1 MKKERLTA
9 ANYHSTEMNNRYW
22 SASLLK
28 EFLDCPARAMAEL
41 AGEYERPKSD
51 ALLVGSYVD
60 AAFESKKA
68 FGLFKSEHP
77 EMFKRDGT
85 LKAEYVRADAMIQR
99 AKSDKTF
106 TEFMRGRKQVIKTA
120 TLWGVPFKAKFDV
133 LKDRGAGE
141 HRIVDLKT
149 VKDLSPVYKPGM
161 GKVDFATAWNWPL
174 QMALY
179 QKIEGH
185 NLPCYL
191 AVITKQ
197 DPPDIAVVKIPQARL
212 DAEIDFIGTRIEM
225 FKAMRA
231 GVLEADRCNN
241 CAYCRATRKL
251 TEAIPLDYYELI
263 NGGDE

>member
-9 ANYHSTEMNNRYW
+9 ANYHSIEMNNRYW

-28 EFLDCPARAMAEL
+28 EFLDCPARAIAEL
-41 AGEYERPKSD
+41 NGEYERPKSE
-51 ALLVGSYVD
+51 ALMVGSYVD

-68 FGLFKSEHP
+68 FNQFRLEHP
-77 EMFKRDGT
+77 EMFKKDGS
-85 LKAEYVRADAMIQR
+85 LKAEYVRADAMIAR
-99 AKSDKTF
+99 AKSDKLF
-106 TEFMRGRKQVIKTA
+106 AEYMRGRHQVIKTA

-133 LKDRGAGE
+133 LKTRGDGE

-197 DPPDIAVVKIPQARL
+197 DPPDITVVRIPRARL
-212 DAEIDFIGTRIEM
+212 DAEIDFISTRIEM
-225 FKAMRA
+225 FKAMKA
-231 GVLEADRCNN
+231 GVLEADRCGN
-241 CAYCRATRKL
+241 CGYCRSSHKL
-251 TEAIPLDYYELI
+251 AEPVALDYYELI

>member
-28 EFLDCPARAMAEL
+28 SFLECPARAFAEL
-41 AGEYERPKSD
+41 SGEYERPKSD

-68 FGLFKSEHP
+68 FNQFKAEHT
-77 EMFKRDGT
+77 ELFKRDGS
-85 LKAEYVRADAMIQR
+85 LKAEYIRADEMIRR
-99 AKSDKTF
+99 AKSDPLF
-106 TEFMRGRKQVIKTA
+106 ADMMRGRHQVIKTR

-149 VKDLSPVYKPGM
+149 VKDLSPVYKPGQ

-197 DPPDIAVVKIPQARL
+197 DPPDITVVRIPQARL
-212 DAEIDFIGTRIEM
+212 DAEIDFISTRIEM
-225 FKAMRA
+225 FKAMKA
-231 GVLEADRCNN
+231 GVLEADRCGN
-241 CAYCRATRKL
+241 CAYCRQSHRLDK
-251 TEAIPLDYYELI
+251 PVSLDYFDLI
-263 NGGDE
+263 GGDE

>member
-9 ANYHSTEMNNRYW
+9 ANYHSTEMNNLYW

-28 EFLDCPARAMAEL
+28 SFLECPSRALAEL
-41 AGEYERPKSD
+41 SGEYERPKSD
-51 ALLVGSYVD
+51 ALLIGSYVD

-68 FGLFKSEHP
+68 FAAFRSEHP
-77 EMFKRDGT
+77 DIFKKDGS
-85 LKAEYVRADAMIQR
+85 LKAEYARADAMIAR
-99 AKSDKTF
+99 AKSDKLF
-106 TEFMRGRKQVIKTA
+106 TEFMRGRHQVIKTA

-133 LKDRGAGE
+133 LKMRGDGE

-149 VKDLSPVYKPGM
+149 TKDLNPIYKPGM

-197 DPPDIAVVKIPQARL
+197 DPPDITIVRIPQARL
-212 DAEIDFIGTRIEM
+212 DAEIDFVGTRIEM
-225 FKAMRA
+225 FKAMKA
-231 GVLEADRCNN
+231 GVLEADRCGN
-241 CAYCRATRKL
+241 CAYCRSSHKL
-251 TEAIPLDYYELI
+251 AEPVALDYYEMI
-263 NGGDE
+263 GGGDE

>member
-1 MKKERLTA
+1 MKRERLNA
-9 ANYHSTEMNNRYW
+9 SNYHSLEMNNKYW

-28 EFLDCPARAMAEL
+28 SMLDCPARAMAEL
-41 AGEYERPKSD
+41 NGEYERPKSE
-51 ALLVGSYVD
+51 ALMVGSYVD

-68 FGLFKSEHP
+68 FQLFKSEHP
-77 EMFKRDGT
+77 EIFKKDGS
-85 LKAEYVRADAMIQR
+85 LKAEYARADAMIQR

-106 TEFMRGRKQVIKTA
+106 MEFMKGRKQVIKTA

-133 LKDRGAGE
+133 LKTRGDGE

-149 VKDLSPVYKPGM
+149 VKDLSPVYKPGQ
-161 GKVDFATAWNWPL
+161 GKLDFASAWNWPL

-185 NLPCYL
+185 NLPVYL
-191 AVITKQ
+191 CVITKQ
-197 DPPDIAVVKIPQARL
+197 DPPDITVVKIPQARL

-231 GVLEADRCNN
+231 GVLSPDRCEN

-251 TEAIPLDYYELI
+251 TEAVPLDYYELI

>member
-1 MKKERLTA
+1 MKRFKLTA
-9 ANYHSTEMNNRYW
+9 ANYHSIEANNAYL
-22 SASLLK
+22 SASVVK
-28 EFLDCPARAMAEL
+28 SFLDCPARTVAEL
-41 AGEYERPKSD
+41 NGEYERPKSD

-68 FGLFKSEHP
+68 FGIFKSEHP
-77 EMFKRDGT
+77 ELFKKDGS
-85 LKAEYVRADAMIQR
+85 LKAEYVKADAMIQR

-106 TEFMRGRKQVIKTA
+106 MEYMRGRHQAIKTA

-133 LKDRGAGE
+133 LKTRGAGE

-149 VKDLSPVYKPGM
+149 VRDFKPLYREGE
-161 GKVDFATAWNWPL
+161 GRLNVVDYWRWTL

-197 DPPDIAVVKIPQARL
+197 DPPDIAIIQIPQARM
-212 DAEIDFIGTRIEM
+212 DAEIDFIRTRIDY
-225 FKAMRA
+225 FNAIRA
-231 GVLEADRCNN
+231 GVVEPERCEN

-251 TEAIPLDYYELI
+251 TGPVSLDMLDLMG
-263 NGGDE
+263 GGDE

>member
-1 MKKERLTA
+1 MKRERLTA
-9 ANYHSTEMNNRYW
+9 ANYHSLEMNNRYW

-28 EFLDCPARAMAEL
+28 EFLDCPARAIAEL
-41 AGEYERPKSD
+41 NGEYERPKTES
-51 ALLVGSYVD
+51 LMVGSYVD

-68 FGLFKSEHP
+68 FNQFRIEHP
-77 EMFKRDGT
+77 EMFKKDGS

-106 TEFMRGRKQVIKTA
+106 TEFMKGRKQVIKTA

-133 LKDRGAGE
+133 LKTRGDGE

-174 QMALY
+174 QMAMY

-197 DPPDIAVVKIPQARL
+197 DPPDITVVRIPQARL

-231 GVLEADRCNN
+231 GVLSADRCEN
-241 CAYCRATRKL
+241 CSYCRATRKL
-251 TEAIPLDYYELI
+251 TEAVPLDYYELI

>member
-28 EFLDCPARAMAEL
+28 SFLECPARALAEL
-41 AGEYERPKSD
+41 SGEYERPKSD
-51 ALLVGSYVD
+51 ALLIGSYVD

-68 FGLFKSEHP
+68 FAAFRSEHP
-77 EMFKRDGT
+77 EIFKKDGS
-85 LKAEYVRADAMIQR
+85 LKAEYARADAMIAR
-99 AKSDKTF
+99 AKSDKL
-106 TEFMRGRKQVIKTA
+106 FMDYMKGRHQVIKTA

-133 LKDRGAGE
+133 LKDRGDGE

-197 DPPDIAVVKIPQARL
+197 DPPDITVVRIPQARL
-212 DAEIDFIGTRIEM
+212 DAEIDFISTRIEM
-225 FKAMRA
+225 FKAMKA
-231 GVLEADRCNN
+231 GVLEADRCGN
-241 CAYCRATRKL
+241 CGYCRSSHKL
-251 TEAIPLDYYELI
+251 AEPVALDYYEMI
-263 NGGDE
+263 GGSDE

>member
-1 MKKERLTA
+1 MKKQRLTA

-28 EFLDCPARAMAEL
+28 SFLECPARAVAEL
-41 AGEYERPKSD
+41 RGEYVRPKSD
-51 ALLVGSYVD
+51 ALIIGSYVD
-60 AAFESKKA
+60 AAFEGRKA
-68 FGLFKSEHP
+68 YTAFVNDHP
-77 EMFKRDGT
+77 ELYKRDGS
-85 LKAEYVRADAMIQR
+85 LKSEFVKADAMIQR
-99 AKSDKTF
+99 ALSDDV
-106 TEFMRGRKQVIKTA
+106 FMDFMKGRKQVIKTA

-185 NLPCYL
+185 NLSCYL

-197 DPPDIAVVKIPQARL
+197 DPPDITVVRIPQARM
-212 DAEIDFIGTRIEM
+212 DAEIDFISTRIEM
-225 FKAMRA
+225 FKAMKA
-231 GVLEADRCNN
+231 GVLEADRCGN
-241 CAYCRATRKL
+241 CAYCRSSHKL
-251 TEAIPLDYYELI
+251 AEPVALDYYEMI
-263 NGGDE
+263 GGSED